1 MNAMEVVQRGNVAHN
16 PYLIAVKKHDLSR
29 LFVQV
34 AEIWLIVKLT
44 GVSDARGEIRR

>member
-1 MNAMEVVQRGNVAHN
+1 MEMVQRGDVAHD
-16 PYLIAVKKHDLSR
+16 PYLIAVEKRDLSR

-44 GVSDARGEIRR
+44 GISDARGEIRR